1 MVIVSD
7 FDLIKDLYKKYEAS
21 GRPIQKPFHE
31 ARFGSADGTQRGIL
45 QSTGHNGFFIFKKL
59 SISTF
64 NQQKMSHS
72 AASFMFSISIM
83 SLTTDYG
90 HPMKA

>member
-45 QSTGHNGFFIFKKL
+45 QSTGRNGFKAFMKL
-59 SISTF
+59 SIRTF
-64 NQQKMSHS
+64 SQQKMSHS
-72 AASFMFSISIM
+72 AATFCLCSQ
-83 SLTTDYG
+83 Y
-90 HPMKA
+90 